1 MQFDS
6 SIPVQNEIRRTL
18 GLDPRMIRFSI
29 LKVGDK
35 LGTPVESIE
44 NEDGG
49 GVEWK
54 KTSSQPSFREERMR
68 R

>member
-1 MQFDS
+1 MGHYFVMQFDS

-35 LGTPVESIE
+35 LGTPVESME
-44 NEDGG
+44 NEDGS

-54 KTSSQPSFREERMR
+54 QASR
-68 R
+68 